1 MKKERLDKLARD
13 TKHNG
18 VMIKCSKREYLT
30 LKKFSELKGN
40 LYKPNRNIIV
50 IIDRI
55 TDIYNFSNVIRSSVF
70 LGADSII
77 VNRED
82 RPQLNS
88 LIAKSSNGASEVAK
102 IYSIKF
108 IKQFLGEAKADGWTV
123 IGTRAEKD
131 DNENNKDKEGIILD
145 RVKQEKSIYVT
156 LDNLQ
161 VKQDSNVIVLISTE
175 IDTHANSLDSI
186 VSVAPHNEGKISN
199 KNLYNIVDSLN
210 PGVSIGFILNHLN
223 NNLRKL
229 TSDIETNS
237 QSNNKISRSNK

>member
-1 MKKERLDKLARD
+1 MKKERLDKLTRD

-18 VMIKCSKREYLT
+18 VMIKCSKRDYLE

-40 LYKPNRNIIV
+40 LFKPNRNIIV

-82 RPQLNS
+82 RAQLNS

-108 IKQFLGEAKADGWTV
+108 IKQFLGEAKADGWTL

-131 DNENNKDKEGIILD
+131 DNESNKDRERIVLN
-145 RVKQEKSIYVT
+145 RVNQEKSLYIT

-161 VKQDSNVIVLISTE
+161 IKQDSNVIVLISTE
-175 IDTHANSLDSI
+175 IDTHVNSLDNI
-186 VSVAPHNEGKISN
+186 VSVAPYYQGKITN
-199 KNLYNIVDSLN
+199 KNSINIVDSLN
-210 PGVSIGFILNHLN
+210 PGVSIGFILNHL
-223 NNLRKL
+223 RKL
-229 TSDIETNS
+229 SSDIETS
-237 QSNNKISRSNK
+237 SLSNNKNSTQTK